1 MLLLSMMISLPINV
15 RTSLIFVWISSI
27 SLFFLVY
34 LRTIKKEVPLGP
46 LVSYYQY
53 QWWLGSANTNWH
65 PYLFYFCRISGL
77 IFFLYRVLWWLTW
90 SFFRNLEGQSP
101 YSKIALIKRSLQRD
115 TKSSRNKKRNE
126 KMLLA
131 NKIRTD
137 FGAMYQSWL
146 INLTWFWEKPEPVPL
161 RSPWGLTVFL

>member
-1 MLLLSMMISLPINV
+1 MSRDDINGQFRCIFWWLIYVISRNNIYEQLFRKSRIDLMLLLSMMISLPINV
-15 RTSLIFVWISSI
+15 RASLIFVWISSI

-46 LVSYYQY
+46 PVSYYQY

-65 PYLFYFCRISGL
+65 PYLFFIFAEFQDLY
-77 IFFLYRVLWWLTW
+77 FFLYRVLWWLTW

-126 KMLLA
+126 ENA
-131 NKIRTD
+131 T
-137 FGAMYQSWL
+137 G
-146 INLTWFWEKPEPVPL
+146 
-161 RSPWGLTVFL
+161 